1 MRKLLHWQIRQWKND
16 CLLTVVTY
24 VGMISGSSSAS
35 GSASSML
42 TSSGGTHNLNV
53 FRYWMKKSQRT
64 TVRWQ
69 KSWKKSAKI

>member
-1 MRKLLHWQIRQWKND
+1 MTAID
-16 CLLTVVTY
+16 GVTY

-53 FRYWMKKSQRT
+53 FLLLDEEIAKDNSPVAKELE
-64 TVRWQ
+64 
-69 KSWKKSAKI
+69 KSAKI